1 MLNTRGI
8 PQSGLLSISVGGMR
22 KTHQLSALEEPLR
35 FACKPDDVLQI
46 KVDVLGVLGRARLP
60 YQVSEQKHTLTLGP
74 GNGDALA
81 AQNMEVDLIV
91 RPCDP
96 DSSSSP
102 SKQSQR
108 ESRCHR
114 ELKATSYLE
123 EHGLVSFMQFVLDS
137 LMQDKPADPYAF
149 LQKQVGMRVGWP
161 KRDQSV
167 MPSLPTQEPGTDVP
181 IPALQLSSAE
191 TERLPM
197 PDVQDTDT
205 EFTSIL
211 ERLNTPMAS
220 VTAGTEGLGNT
231 VTPEDVDNLEKE
243 ALKASQL
250 MRADNM
256 KLRETAEQMNFEYEK
271 LMTERQGLHGK
282 LDAKRVNKTEKLQ
295 VELALL
301 ARENAKLVSDLARG
315 REMVDLVKNDMLEIR
330 RSLGG

>member
-1 MLNTRGI
+1 VLNTRGI

-22 KTHQLSALEEPLR
+22 KTHQLSSLEEPLR
-35 FACKPDDVLQI
+35 FACKPDDILQI

-60 YQVSEQKHTLTLGP
+60 YQASEQKYTLPLGL
-74 GNGDALA
+74 GGTEGDASA
-81 AQNMEVDLIV
+81 MEVDLIV

-96 DSSSSP
+96 DFLSSP

-161 KRDQSV
+161 KRDQAV
-167 MPSLPTQEPGTDVP
+167 VPSLPTQETGTEVP
-181 IPALQLSSAE
+181 IPALQFPSAE
-191 TERLPM
+191 TQRLPV
-197 PDVQDTDT
+197 PDLQDTDT

-211 ERLNTPMAS
+211 ERLSTPMAA

-231 VTPEDVDNLEKE
+231 VTPEDVENLEKE
-243 ALKASQL
+243 AMKASQL

-256 KLRETAEQMNFEYEK
+256 KLRETAEQMNFEYDK

-282 LDAKRVNKTEKLQ
+282 LDAKRVNKTAKLQ
-295 VELALL
+295 NELALL

-315 REMVDLVKNDMLEIR
+315 REMVDLVKNDMLEIK